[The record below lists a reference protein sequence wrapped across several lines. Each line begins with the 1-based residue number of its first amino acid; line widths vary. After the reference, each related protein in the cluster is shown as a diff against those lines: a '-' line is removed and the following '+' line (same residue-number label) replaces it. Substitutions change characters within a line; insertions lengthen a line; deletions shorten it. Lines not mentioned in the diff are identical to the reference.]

1 MAQTILI
8 GFERSV
14 GSFPNKTTGEVVE
27 YSNRTLKLITDV
39 GADESHIGYDSF
51 EQKVKMSDLSRY
63 LNVRDD
69 DTSVDKALI
78 DLIHKPVELSYAP
91 RKGELA
97 VVGFKA
103 VVNQSNKTDK

>member
-14 GSFPNKTTGEVVE
+14 GSFTNKSSGEVVD
-27 YSNRTLKLITDV
+27 YSNRVLKLITDV
-39 GADESHIGYDSF
+39 GADDTHIGYDSF
-51 EQKVKMSDLSRY
+51 EEKIKMSDLSRY

-69 DTSVDKALI
+69 DVSVDNALKA
-78 DLIHKPVELSYAP
+78 LIHKPVELSYAP

-103 VVNQSNKTDK
+103 VK

>member
-14 GSFPNKTTGEVVE
+14 GNFTNKSTGELVE
-27 YSNRTLKLITDV
+27 YSNRNIKLITDS
-39 GADESHIGYDSF
+39 GCDSTHIGFDFF
-51 EQKVKMSDLSRY
+51 EEKIKMSDLARY
-63 LNVRDD
+63 LNVKSDD
-69 DTSVDKALI
+69 DTVDNALKS
-78 DLIHKPVELSYAP
+78 LLQKRVELSYAP

-103 VVNQSNKTDK
+103 VK